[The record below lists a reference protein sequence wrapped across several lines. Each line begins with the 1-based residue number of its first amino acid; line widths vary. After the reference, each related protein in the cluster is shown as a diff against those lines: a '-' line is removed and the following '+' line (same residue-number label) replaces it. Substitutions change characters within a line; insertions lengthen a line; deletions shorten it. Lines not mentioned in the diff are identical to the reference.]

1 MAVNPSAL
9 KVTLLAVAVAALIT
23 TAVTQLLYATKPNTL
38 SGTAAPL
45 PVAVTPFIKQSAYTR
60 LGRFIGVVSAE
71 HDSLVAFEVAG
82 SVNSLPATNG
92 LRVIRG
98 DRLATLDTDRK
109 TAALA
114 TAEAEIRRVKADLN
128 LAQLQQQ
135 RVTDLLIKGLVSQ
148 QAVDEANYTV
158 DALQATLDRAR
169 STATEAGLD
178 IEKSTLTAPFAG
190 VVAKR
195 LVEVGAVVN
204 AGTPVLQLISDGK
217 LEARIGVP
225 QQIAATL
232 SIGDTYTITADN
244 RSFTGRLRAIRQDID
259 PVTLTVGAIFDLPEA
274 LALLDGQSVTLELE
288 ESVPMEGGWLPL
300 DALTEGDRG
309 LWNVLVVNAE
319 IEGHIARRETVEVIY
334 SRGDQVFVRGTLAE
348 QALVIS
354 GGLQRLSSGRI
365 VEPLGL

>member
-1 MAVNPSAL
+1 LAANPSPL
-9 KVTLLAVAVAALIT
+9 KVTLTAVAAAAVIT
-23 TAVTQLLYATKPNTL
+23 VSVTQLLYATKPNTL

-45 PVAVTPFIKQSAYTR
+45 PVAVTPFITQSAYTR

-71 HDSLVAFEVAG
+71 NDSLVAFEVAG
-82 SVNSLPATNG
+82 SVSSLPASNG
-92 LRVIRG
+92 LRVKRG
-98 DRLATLDTDRK
+98 DHLATLDTDRRR
-109 TAALA
+109 AALA

-135 RVTDLLIKGLVSQ
+135 RVSDLLEKELVSQ

-158 DALQATLDRAR
+158 DALQATLDRAT
-169 STATEAGLD
+169 SNAAGARLD
-178 IEKSTLTAPFAG
+178 IEKSALIAPLSG

-225 QQIAATL
+225 QQIAAIL
-232 SIGDTYTITADN
+232 SIGASYTITADN
-244 RSFTGRLRAIRQDID
+244 RSFSGRLRAIRQDVD
-259 PVTLTVGAIFDLPEA
+259 PVTLTVGAVFDLPEES
-274 LALLDGQSVTLELE
+274 ALLDGQSVTLELE
-288 ESVPMEGGWLPL
+288 ESVPMVGGWLPL

-309 LWNVLVVNAE
+309 LWNVLVVDAE
-319 IEGHIARRETVEVIY
+319 VEGYIARRETVEVIY

-354 GGLQRLSSGRI
+354 GGLQRLSPGRV